1 MKESQSP
8 KDSEARH
15 TPGPWNAQ
23 GFRVR
28 EAHRDFSHGIWKE
41 GVRLALVNCRPLRNR
56 SEEEA
61 NARLIAAAPDL
72 LAALRLACLVMAK
85 GNGLSYQDRRE
96 AHEACINA
104 IAKAEGRS

>member
-1 MKESQSP
+1 MTEP
-8 KDSEARH
+8 KNSEAQH

-41 GVRLALVNCRPLRNR
+41 GVRLALVDCRPLANR

-61 NARLIAAAPDL
+61 NAHLIAAAPEL
-72 LAALRLACLVMAK
+72 LRALRAMFDASGASQGTADADNPAESLARA
-85 GNGLSYQDRRE
+85 
-96 AHEACINA
+96 A